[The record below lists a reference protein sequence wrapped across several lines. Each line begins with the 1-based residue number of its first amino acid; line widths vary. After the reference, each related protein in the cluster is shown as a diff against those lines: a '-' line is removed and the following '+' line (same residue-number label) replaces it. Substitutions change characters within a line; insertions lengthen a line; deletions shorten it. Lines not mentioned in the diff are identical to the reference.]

1 MAAKATIQEERQE
14 RRGSPEFRLRAQ
26 QGYSVLRKMITSH
39 GSSEIG
45 DDLKNMPMIEDVM
58 RQKPELVGALLKS
71 AWQLRSNEKLAE
83 FFNSAVTPEKVVD
96 GQDESILPC
105 DRTYESTLQ
114 SHLFGTVR
122 LYMKQKENDWVQRRV
137 SRPESLDKE
146 AVGGFGN
153 FFRKLFGMKPIVNE
167 NVVRESYPS
176 RGLYEILKPYLL
188 HADQFKYVTAYAG
201 LSAKGA
207 SIIGDI
213 FENLRSS
220 AALKVACTLSP
231 DALLSARGCARAYAE
246 SGIFAEVLEE
256 EKEVARKRTPQ
267 EMRRDSEIALRIK
280 QDTAVIFADIL
291 NNHIESLDFVK
302 RHKAGAEAV
311 VRALAPLYQEET
323 WSVLAEDGAVEN
335 VINCPPTVAKEL
347 GKDARY
353 IDVKVSK
360 YITQMHY
367 PDIGRDIIA
376 IFRKELNEENF
387 RRSLQDEAAIKVWE
401 TVPGTFN
408 NRFKYQHDAKAGV
421 KEIKNF
427 KDLLGEAKPIVA
439 DMRNALG
446 LEKPER

>member
-1 MAAKATIQEERQE
+1 MAAKATIQAEQQE

-26 QGYSVLRKMITSH
+26 RGYSVLRKMITSH

-45 DDLKNMPMIEDVM
+45 DDLKNRPMIEDIM

-71 AWQLRSNEKLAE
+71 TWQLRSNENLAE
-83 FFNSAVTPEKVVD
+83 FFKSAVTPEKVVD
-96 GQDESILPC
+96 EQDESILPC
-105 DRTYESTLQ
+105 DRTYESTVQ
-114 SHLFGTVR
+114 AHLFGAAR
-122 LYMKQKENDWVQRRV
+122 LYMRQKENDWVQQRV
-137 SRPESLDKE
+137 SRPENLGKD

-153 FFRKLFGMKPIVNE
+153 FFRKLVGMKPIVNE

-176 RGLYEILKPYLL
+176 RGLYETLKPYLL
-188 HADQFKYVTAYAG
+188 HEDQFKYVKAYAG
-201 LSAKGA
+201 LSTKGA
-207 SIIGDI
+207 AIIGDI

-220 AALKVACTLSP
+220 AALKIACTLSP
-231 DALLSARGCARAYAE
+231 DALLNARGCARAYAE
-246 SGIFAEVLEE
+246 SEIFAAVLKE
-256 EKEVARKRTPQ
+256 EKEVARKRTPK
-267 EMRRDSEIALRIK
+267 EMRRDSEIKSRIK

-291 NNHIESLDFVK
+291 TNHVESLDFVE

-323 WSVLAEDGAVEN
+323 WSVLAEEGAVEN

-353 IDVKVSK
+353 IDVQVSK

-376 IFRKELNEENF
+376 ILRKNLDEDNF
-387 RRSLQDEAAIKVWE
+387 RRALQDEAAIKVWE
-401 TVPGTFN
+401 AVPGKFN
-408 NRFKYQHDAKAGV
+408 NQFKYQHDAKAGD

-427 KDLLGEAKPIVA
+427 KDLLSEAKPIIVE
-439 DMRNALG
+439 MREALG
-446 LEKPER
+446 LTRPKQ